1 MDTTKDDVW
10 DESNESNDKPY
21 VSNDKLYVSNE
32 TGEVCIAHTLTE
44 SEILERKKRR
54 EKRKGMNIYVGLL
67 LF

>member
-32 TGEVCIAHTLTE
+32 TGEVCIAHTL
-44 SEILERKKRR
+44 ERKKRR